1 MTETNILNDLK
12 EAVLV
17 GDDDLALDLAQKA
30 LDNGNAALIIMKEA
44 IVPGIQEAGEK
55 WKVNEYFQPDIVMSA
70 EAFRMAMEVIEPQLS
85 SENYNAT
92 GKVVIGTVA
101 GDMHTLGK
109 LMVKAMLRSGGFE
122 VIDIGEDTSVA
133 TFIEKVKEH
142 NPDILGLGCYMTT
155 TMLDMKKVITSLQNS
170 GIRDK
175 VRVMIGGVPITQKF
189 ADEIGADAWGK
200 DAFDAVEKAKKLMEK
215 PLEVV

>member
-17 GDDDLALDLAQKA
+17 GDDDLAFDLAKKA
-30 LDNGNAALIIMKEA
+30 LDNKTAAIAILKQG

-55 WKVNEYFQPDIVMSA
+55 WKRNEYFQPDIVMSA
-70 EAFRMAMEVIEPQLS
+70 EAFRMAMEVIEPRLS
-85 SENYNAT
+85 SEDYSAT

-122 VIDIGEDTSVA
+122 VIDIGVDTSVA

-155 TMLDMKKVITSLQNS
+155 TMLDMKEVITSLQNN

-175 VRVMIGGVPITQKF
+175 VRVMIGGVPITQEF

-200 DAFDAVEKAKKLMEK
+200 DAFDAVEKAIKLMEK

>member
-12 EAVLV
+12 EAVLK
-17 GDDDLALDLAQKA
+17 GDDDLAFDLAQKA
-30 LDNGNAALIIMKEA
+30 LDNGTAAIKIMEES
-44 IVPGIQEAGEK
+44 IVPGIQEAGEL
-55 WKVNEYFQPDIVMSA
+55 WKRNEYFQPDIVMSA
-70 EAFRMAMEVIEPQLS
+70 EAFRMAMEVIDPRLT
-85 SENYNAT
+85 SEEFSTT

-142 NPDILGLGCYMTT
+142 DPDIVGLGCYMTT
-155 TMLDMKKVITSLQNS
+155 TMLEMKEVLTSLQNS

-175 VRVMIGGVPITQKF
+175 LRVMIGGVPTTQEF

>member
-12 EAVLV
+12 EAVLK
-17 GDDDLALDLAQKA
+17 GDDDVAHELAQKA
-30 LDNGNAALIIMKEA
+30 LDNGASAVAILKEA

-55 WKVNEYFQPDIVMSA
+55 WKRNEYFQPDIVMSA
-70 EAFRMAMEVIEPQLS
+70 EAFRMAMEVIEPRLS
-85 SENYNAT
+85 SEEYRNT
-92 GKVVIGTVA
+92 GKFMIGTVA

-109 LMVKAMLRSGGFE
+109 LMVNAMLRSGGFE
-122 VIDIGEDTSVA
+122 VIDLGEDISVE
-133 TFIEKVKEH
+133 TFIEKVKEN

-155 TMLDMKKVITSLQNS
+155 TMLDMKDVITSLQKS
-170 GIRDK
+170 GLRDK
-175 VRVMIGGVPITQKF
+175 VKVMIGGVPITQEF